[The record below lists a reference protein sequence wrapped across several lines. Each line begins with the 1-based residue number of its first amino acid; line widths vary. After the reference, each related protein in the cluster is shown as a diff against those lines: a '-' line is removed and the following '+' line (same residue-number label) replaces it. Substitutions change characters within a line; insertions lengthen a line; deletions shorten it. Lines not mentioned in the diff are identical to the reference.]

1 MTTIVTSDWLLSGVM
16 TILLWLKLSWRDH
29 RLAWEPARYEGVN
42 LLRLDGNVLF
52 LCSLELGSLSLYF
65 KSLMLYNVNQIDILS
80 EIDILVTSKIY
91 NIDIYFQSAPRHSVE
106 A

>member
-1 MTTIVTSDWLLSGVM
+1 MTTIVTSDWPLSGVM

-65 KSLMLYNVNQIDILS
+65 KSLMLYNVNQIDIF
-80 EIDILVTSKIY
+80 Y
-91 NIDIYFQSAPRHSVE
+91 
-106 A
+106 

>member
-1 MTTIVTSDWLLSGVM
+1 MTTTVTSDWLFSGVM

-42 LLRLDGNVLF
+42 LLRSDGNVL
-52 LCSLELGSLSLYF
+52 CYLYTLVL
-65 KSLMLYNVNQIDILS
+65 KYNDINQIVMIL
-80 EIDILVTSKIY
+80 TSLIY
-91 NIDIYFQSAPRHSVE
+91 NIYYQSAPRHSVE